1 MTRLSVFSLCAAA
14 AFLPAANAAE
24 VEEAPLGETVE
35 RHLGVDGPFMHWVQD
50 PDRVAADEGDTLAT
64 REVAAEALETVKLTG
79 LVPPIHFASGVA
91 DIPGSTLAEL
101 GRILERMQHRRNV
114 RLHFVGHADNQPLS
128 DALARIYGDNIGLSR
143 ERAGEV
149 AEYFQTALALPPE
162 AVSYDWAG
170 DTQPVASNETEAG
183 RALNRRVEVEVWYD
197 EVRERLAVEE
207 VVVPQDSK
215 RVKVCRIQTVC
226 KLRYVDGYA
235 KRARIQNLVP
245 PLHFDDDG
253 IDVSDD
259 FIARIGQAFRDLSDR
274 QNVVVRFVGFTDDA
288 PLTGRVERIY
298 GTPTGLSKAR
308 ARRVALAVQDALDLP
323 TAAVESDGAGATRPL
338 ASDDTERGRA
348 LNRRVEVEFWYD
360 DPLKELPDEPQLC
373 PDAPGAEV
381 VTKVYDPPWG
391 PIEHIGFADGQPVIP
406 PGLGADIERAMA
418 DIADR
423 TNVRVRFVGYTRN
436 ERLNRR
442 TASVYG
448 DDIGLSASRA
458 RRAMEAVSA
467 DLGLAKSRREFE
479 GRGYLYSD
487 DVVNAGFI
495 QGDESYVA
503 VQVVYDELALLDDY
517 EGVEVTRLSREIDPE
532 NPLGLNLMR
541 ISVDGEPIDDPEKS
555 SSDIQ
560 RCTDV
565 AFTAADIRFGFD
577 NLTSAPRLSVTAYPA
592 TVRVH
597 PLPPTPPEAAVPG
610 PPYDG
615 WLDQPNIVGESVSF
629 RMYTNYS
636 PFIERAEVRIFDNGQ
651 SLRSEPLEVIPIEL
665 DGIAEWRPAAGEFRA
680 PAREL
685 AYVLRAYGPDGN
697 FDETLPRPLWLVYAN
712 AELPSG
718 DGAQASPAP
727 QPGLL
732 AAWGENALATQNIG
746 LSSGTVT
753 VQGGGIPAH
762 HEVWVAGRP
771 VPVDAQGNF
780 VSEAVLP
787 TGMHTVEVAV
797 LDEEGNGQLYLRDLE
812 FQENDWF
819 YVGMADLTLSSGE
832 TSGPMDLLAGDNA
845 DELDSHADGRLAFF
859 VNGKFGDHW
868 HVTASADT
876 REGPLDTLFSN
887 FMEKTPDA
895 LFRRIDPDY
904 YYPTFG
910 DDGTV
915 EEMAPTMGKFFLRV
929 RQRDSYAQW
938 GNFKAGYMQNEL
950 AQVDRGLYGANV
962 HYQSERTT
970 AFGEQRFAAD
980 AFAAEP
986 GTLPSREEFRG
997 TGGSLYFLHRQD
1009 LLPGSERVRIEIR
1022 DKASGLV
1029 TGVVNLMPAMDY
1041 DIDYLQGRIL
1051 LAEPLAST
1059 ADDDLLVRSGALSG
1073 DEAWLVVRYEYT
1085 PGFEDVDA
1093 LSTGGQVHY
1102 WMGEHVKLGLTA
1114 SSDRQDDGDSTLQAA
1129 DVTLRL
1135 SSESWLKLQGGVS
1148 DGIVSTA
1155 ELSTD
1160 GGFGFTGID
1169 PSAYADIDAE
1179 AYRADLSLATADLLD
1194 AGNGRLTLYI
1204 QDVEAGYSAPGLAV
1218 LADTR
1223 NLGGTL
1229 SLPLFED
1236 LSLNAKLDSRVQEQ
1250 GVETRAQEIDLA
1262 YRLSEHW
1269 DVSAGYRQDQRI
1281 DRSPLVPATQEQGE
1295 RADAVLQLG
1304 YDSRADWNA
1313 WVFLQDTLSTTAS
1326 RPENGRYGAGASYR
1340 VSERLRIDTE
1350 VSNGDL
1356 GPGGKLGTRYLH
1368 SERTSVYLNYTLENE
1383 RTGNGLLPTRGG
1395 EGNLVAGIK
1404 SRFSDSA
1411 SVYLEERYRAAGPA
1425 TGLTHATG
1433 ISLAPTER
1441 LNLGL
1446 STDIGTLEDSLTGAE
1461 TERRA
1466 LGVHAGYGF
1475 DALQLSGAIEYRL
1488 DDVEQLD
1495 LGRNERETWLFRS
1508 GFKYQLSPSARL
1520 LGKLDHSDSTS
1531 SLGTFYDGG
1540 YTEAV
1545 VGYAYR
1551 PVYHDRLNALAKYTW
1566 FSNVPS
1572 PGQVTPAGSTAEFV
1586 QKSHVASLDL
1596 TYDLTPAFSIGGK
1609 YAYRLGQVSLDREN
1623 PEFFENDASLY
1634 VLRGDFRF
1642 REAWDLLVE
1651 GRLLDMPDLGEQRTG
1666 TLLTVSRQA
1675 GDHLKIGLGY
1685 NFSEFSDDLT
1695 DFDFD
1700 HRGFF
1705 LNLTGML

>member
-1 MTRLSVFSLCAAA
+1 MTRLSLLSLCAAA
-14 AFLPAANAAE
+14 ALLPAANAAE
-24 VEEAPLGETVE
+24 VDEAPLGETVE

-50 PDRVAADEGDTLAT
+50 PERVASEEGDTLAT
-64 REVAAEALETVKLTG
+64 REVAEEALETVKLTG
-79 LVPPIHFASGVA
+79 LVPPIHFESGVA
-91 DIPGSTLAEL
+91 DIPDSTLAEL
-101 GRILERMQHRRNV
+101 GRILERMKHRRNV

-128 DALARIYGDNIGLSR
+128 EALARIYGDNFGLSR

-170 DTQPVASNETEAG
+170 DTQPVASNDTEAG

-197 EVRERLAVEE
+197 EVRERLGVRE
-207 VVVPQDSK
+207 VLVPQDSG

-253 IDVSDD
+253 IEVTDD
-259 FIARIGQAFRDLSDR
+259 FIARIQQSFRDLSDR
-274 QNVVVRFVGFTDDA
+274 QNVVVRFVGFTDDS

-323 TAAVESDGAGATRPL
+323 TAAVESDGLGATHPL
-338 ASDDTERGRA
+338 ASDDTEKGRA

-391 PIEHIGFADGQPVIP
+391 PIEHIEFADGQPVIP

-418 DIADR
+418 DIADK

-458 RRAMEAVSA
+458 RRAMQAVN
-467 DLGLAKSRREFE
+467 DELGLAASKREFE
-479 GRGYLYSD
+479 GRGYVYSD

-517 EGVEVTRLSREIDPE
+517 EGVEVTRLLREIDPE

-541 ISVDGEPIDDPEKS
+541 ISVDGEPIDDPLKS

-565 AFTAADIRFGFD
+565 AFTEANIRFGFD
-577 NLTSAPRLSVTAYPA
+577 NMTSAPRLSVTAFPA

-597 PLPPTPPEAAVPG
+597 PLPPAPPEVPG

-615 WLDQPNIVGESVSF
+615 WLDQPNLVGDSVSF

-636 PFIERAEVRIFDNGQ
+636 PFIERAEVRIFDNGR

-665 DGIAEWRPAAGEFRA
+665 DGIAEWRPGAGEFRA

-697 FDETLPRPLWLVYAN
+697 FDETLPQPLWLVYVD
-712 AELPSG
+712 AELAAAAAAS
-718 DGAQASPAP
+718 AQAPPAP
-727 QPGLL
+727 PPELL

-753 VQGGGIPAH
+753 VQGSGIPANH
-762 HEVWVAGRP
+762 QVWVAGRP
-771 VPVDAQGNF
+771 VPVDPQGNF
-780 VSEAVLP
+780 ASEAILP

-797 LDEEGNGQLYLRDLE
+797 LDDEGNGQLYLRDLE
-812 FQENDWF
+812 LKESDWF

-832 TSGPMDLLAGDNA
+832 TSGPMDLLAGENA
-845 DELDSHADGRLAFF
+845 DDLDSTADGRLAFF

-876 REGPLDTLFSN
+876 REGPLDELFSN

-915 EEMAPTMGKFFLRV
+915 EEMAPTMGKFFLRL
-929 RQRDSYAQW
+929 RQRDNYGQW
-938 GNFKAGYMQNEL
+938 GNFKVGYMQNEL
-950 AQVDRGLYGANV
+950 AQVDRGLYGANA
-962 HYQSERTT
+962 HFQSEKTT
-970 AFGEQRFAAD
+970 GFGEQRFAAD

-1029 TGVVNLMPAMDY
+1029 TGVVNLVPAMDY
-1041 DIDYLQGRIL
+1041 DVDYLQGRIL

-1059 ADDDLLVRSGALSG
+1059 AGDDLLVRSGALSG

-1102 WMGEHVKLGLTA
+1102 WMGEHVKLGLTT
-1114 SSDRQDDGDSTLQAA
+1114 SSDRQDGGDSTLQAA

-1135 SSESWLKLQGGVS
+1135 SSESWLKLQSGLS
-1148 DGIVSTA
+1148 EGIVSTA
-1155 ELSTD
+1155 QLSTD

-1169 PSAYADIDAE
+1169 QSAYANIDAE
-1179 AYRADLSLATADLLD
+1179 AYRADLSLSTADLLD
-1194 AGNGRLTLYI
+1194 VGNGRLTLYI
-1204 QDVEAGYSAPGLAV
+1204 QDVEAGYSAPGLTV

-1223 NLGGTL
+1223 NVGGAL
-1229 SLPLFED
+1229 RLPLFED
-1236 LSLNAKLDSRVQEQ
+1236 VSLNAKLDSRVQEQ

-1269 DVSAGYRQDQRI
+1269 DVSAGYRLDTRI

-1340 VSERLRIDTE
+1340 VSERLRVDTE

-1368 SERTSVYLNYTLENE
+1368 SDRTSVYLNYTLENE
-1383 RTGNGLLPTRGG
+1383 RTDNGPLPARGG

-1411 SVYLEERYRAAGPA
+1411 SVYLEERYRAAGA
-1425 TGLTHATG
+1425 STGLTHATG
-1433 ISLAPTER
+1433 ITLAPTER

-1466 LGVHAGYGF
+1466 IGVHAGYGF

-1495 LGRNERETWLFRS
+1495 LEHNERETWLFRS
-1508 GFKYQLSPSARL
+1508 AFKYQVSPSARL
-1520 LGKLDHSDSTS
+1520 LGKFDHSDSTS

-1572 PGQVTPAGSTAEFV
+1572 PGQVTPRGSTAEFV
-1586 QKSHVASLDL
+1586 QKSHIAALDV

-1634 VLRGDFRF
+1634 VLRGDLRF

-1651 GRLLDMPDLGEQRTG
+1651 GRLLDMPDLAERRTG
-1666 TLLTVSRQA
+1666 TLLTVSRQV

-1695 DFDFD
+1695 DFDYD

>member
-1 MTRLSVFSLCAAA
+1 MTRLSLLSLCAAA
-14 AFLPAANAAE
+14 ALLPAANAAE
-24 VEEAPLGETVE
+24 VDEAPLGETVE

-50 PDRVAADEGDTLAT
+50 PERVASEEGDTLAT
-64 REVAAEALETVKLTG
+64 REVAEEALETVKLTG
-79 LVPPIHFASGVA
+79 LVPPIHFESGVA
-91 DIPGSTLAEL
+91 DIPDSTLAEL
-101 GRILERMQHRRNV
+101 GRILERMKHRRNV

-128 DALARIYGDNIGLSR
+128 EALARIYGDNFGLSR

-170 DTQPVASNETEAG
+170 DTQPVASNDTEAG

-197 EVRERLAVEE
+197 EVRERLGVRE
-207 VVVPQDSK
+207 VLVPQDSG

-253 IDVSDD
+253 IEVTDD
-259 FIARIGQAFRDLSDR
+259 FIARIQQSFRDLSDR
-274 QNVVVRFVGFTDDA
+274 QNVVVRFVGFTDDS

-323 TAAVESDGAGATRPL
+323 TAAVESDGLGATHPL
-338 ASDDTERGRA
+338 ASDDTEKGRA

-391 PIEHIGFADGQPVIP
+391 PIEHIEFADGQPVIP

-418 DIADR
+418 DIADK

-458 RRAMEAVSA
+458 RRAMQAVN
-467 DLGLAKSRREFE
+467 DELGLAASKREFE
-479 GRGYLYSD
+479 GRGYVYSD

-541 ISVDGEPIDDPEKS
+541 ISVDGEPIDDPLKS

-565 AFTAADIRFGFD
+565 AFTEANIRFGFD
-577 NLTSAPRLSVTAYPA
+577 NMTSAPRLSVTAFPA

-597 PLPPTPPEAAVPG
+597 PLPPAPPEVPG

-615 WLDQPNIVGESVSF
+615 WLDQPNLVGDSVSF

-636 PFIERAEVRIFDNGQ
+636 PFIERAEVRIFDNGR

-665 DGIAEWRPAAGEFRA
+665 DGIAEWRPGAGEFRA

-697 FDETLPRPLWLVYAN
+697 FDETLPQPLWLVYVD
-712 AELPSG
+712 AELAAAAAAS
-718 DGAQASPAP
+718 AQAPPAP
-727 QPGLL
+727 HPELL

-753 VQGGGIPAH
+753 VQGSGIPANH
-762 HEVWVAGRP
+762 QVWVAGRP
-771 VPVDAQGNF
+771 VPVDPQGNF
-780 VSEAVLP
+780 ASEAILP

-797 LDEEGNGQLYLRDLE
+797 LDDEGNGQLYLRDLE
-812 FQENDWF
+812 LKESDWF

-832 TSGPMDLLAGDNA
+832 TSGPMDLLAGENA
-845 DELDSHADGRLAFF
+845 DDLDSTADGRLAFF

-876 REGPLDTLFSN
+876 REGPLDELFSN

-915 EEMAPTMGKFFLRV
+915 EEMAPTMGKFFLRL
-929 RQRDSYAQW
+929 RQRDNYGQW
-938 GNFKAGYMQNEL
+938 GNFKVGYMQNEL
-950 AQVDRGLYGANV
+950 AQVDRGLYGANA
-962 HYQSERTT
+962 HFQSEKTT
-970 AFGEQRFAAD
+970 GFGEQRFAAD

-1029 TGVVNLMPAMDY
+1029 TGVVNLVPAMDY
-1041 DIDYLQGRIL
+1041 DVDYLQGRIL

-1059 ADDDLLVRSGALSG
+1059 AGDDLLVRSGALSG

-1102 WMGEHVKLGLTA
+1102 WMGEHVKLGLTT
-1114 SSDRQDDGDSTLQAA
+1114 SSDRQDGGDSTLQAA

-1135 SSESWLKLQGGVS
+1135 SSESWLKLQSGLS
-1148 DGIVSTA
+1148 EGIVSTA
-1155 ELSTD
+1155 QLSTD

-1169 PSAYADIDAE
+1169 QSAYANIDAE
-1179 AYRADLSLATADLLD
+1179 AYRADLSLSTADLLD
-1194 AGNGRLTLYI
+1194 VGNGRLTLYI
-1204 QDVEAGYSAPGLAV
+1204 QDVEAGYSAPGLTV

-1223 NLGGTL
+1223 NVGGAL
-1229 SLPLFED
+1229 RLPLFED
-1236 LSLNAKLDSRVQEQ
+1236 VSLNAKLDSRVQEQ

-1269 DVSAGYRQDQRI
+1269 DVSAGYRLDTRI

-1340 VSERLRIDTE
+1340 VSERLRVDTE

-1368 SERTSVYLNYTLENE
+1368 SDRTSVYLNYTLENE
-1383 RTGNGLLPTRGG
+1383 RTDNGPLPARGG

-1411 SVYLEERYRAAGPA
+1411 SVYLEERYRAAGA
-1425 TGLTHATG
+1425 STGLTHATG
-1433 ISLAPTER
+1433 ITLAPTER

-1466 LGVHAGYGF
+1466 IGMHAGYGF

-1495 LGRNERETWLFRS
+1495 LEHNERETWLFRS
-1508 GFKYQLSPSARL
+1508 AFKYQVSPSARL
-1520 LGKLDHSDSTS
+1520 LGKFDHSDSTS

-1572 PGQVTPAGSTAEFV
+1572 PGQVTPRGSTAEFV
-1586 QKSHVASLDL
+1586 QKSHIAALDV

-1634 VLRGDFRF
+1634 VLRGDLRF

-1651 GRLLDMPDLGEQRTG
+1651 GRLLDMPDLAERRTG
-1666 TLLTVSRQA
+1666 TLLTVSRQV

-1695 DFDFD
+1695 DFDYD

-1705 LNLTGML
+1705 LNLIGML

>member
-1 MTRLSVFSLCAAA
+1 MTRLSLLSLCAAA
-14 AFLPAANAAE
+14 ALLPAANAAE
-24 VEEAPLGETVE
+24 VDEAPLGETVE

-50 PDRVAADEGDTLAT
+50 PERVASEEGDTLAT
-64 REVAAEALETVKLTG
+64 REVAEEALETVKLTG
-79 LVPPIHFASGVA
+79 LVPPIHFESGVA
-91 DIPGSTLAEL
+91 DIPDSTLAEL
-101 GRILERMQHRRNV
+101 GRILERMKHRRNV

-128 DALARIYGDNIGLSR
+128 EALARIYGDNFGLSR

-170 DTQPVASNETEAG
+170 DTQPVASNDTEAG

-197 EVRERLAVEE
+197 EVRERLGVRE
-207 VVVPQDSK
+207 VLVPQDSG

-253 IDVSDD
+253 IEVTDD
-259 FIARIGQAFRDLSDR
+259 FIARIQQSFRDLSDR
-274 QNVVVRFVGFTDDA
+274 QNVVVRFVGFTDDS

-323 TAAVESDGAGATRPL
+323 TAAVESDGLGATHPL
-338 ASDDTERGRA
+338 ASDDTEKGRA

-391 PIEHIGFADGQPVIP
+391 PIEHIEFADGQPVIP

-418 DIADR
+418 DIADK

-458 RRAMEAVSA
+458 RRAMQAVN
-467 DLGLAKSRREFE
+467 DELGLAASKREFE
-479 GRGYLYSD
+479 GRGYVYSD

-517 EGVEVTRLSREIDPE
+517 EGVEVTRLLREIDPE

-541 ISVDGEPIDDPEKS
+541 ISVDGEPIDDPLKS

-565 AFTAADIRFGFD
+565 AFTEANIRFGFD
-577 NLTSAPRLSVTAYPA
+577 NMTSAPRLSVTAFPA

-597 PLPPTPPEAAVPG
+597 PLPPAPPEVPG

-615 WLDQPNIVGESVSF
+615 WLDQPNLVGDSVSF

-636 PFIERAEVRIFDNGQ
+636 PFIERAEVRIFDNGR

-665 DGIAEWRPAAGEFRA
+665 DGIAEWRPGAGEFRA

-697 FDETLPRPLWLVYAN
+697 FDETLPQPLWLVYVD
-712 AELPSG
+712 AELAAAAAAS
-718 DGAQASPAP
+718 AQAPPAP
-727 QPGLL
+727 HPELL

-753 VQGGGIPAH
+753 VQGSGIPANH
-762 HEVWVAGRP
+762 QVWVAGRP
-771 VPVDAQGNF
+771 VPVDPQGNF
-780 VSEAVLP
+780 ASEAILP

-797 LDEEGNGQLYLRDLE
+797 LDDEGNGQLYLRDLE
-812 FQENDWF
+812 LKESDWF

-832 TSGPMDLLAGDNA
+832 TSGPMDLLAGENA
-845 DELDSHADGRLAFF
+845 DDLDSTADGRLAFF

-876 REGPLDTLFSN
+876 REGPLDELFSN

-915 EEMAPTMGKFFLRV
+915 EEMAPTMGKFFLRL
-929 RQRDSYAQW
+929 RQRDNYGQW
-938 GNFKAGYMQNEL
+938 GNFKVGYMQNEL
-950 AQVDRGLYGANV
+950 AQVDRGLYGANA
-962 HYQSERTT
+962 HFQSEKTT
-970 AFGEQRFAAD
+970 GFGEQRFAAD

-1029 TGVVNLMPAMDY
+1029 TGVVNLVPAMDY
-1041 DIDYLQGRIL
+1041 DVDYLQGRIL

-1059 ADDDLLVRSGALSG
+1059 AGDDLLVRSGALSG

-1102 WMGEHVKLGLTA
+1102 WMGEHVKLGLTT
-1114 SSDRQDDGDSTLQAA
+1114 SSDRQDGGDSTLQAA

-1135 SSESWLKLQGGVS
+1135 SSESWLKLQSGLS
-1148 DGIVSTA
+1148 EGIVSTA
-1155 ELSTD
+1155 QLSTD

-1169 PSAYADIDAE
+1169 QSAYANIDAE
-1179 AYRADLSLATADLLD
+1179 AYRADLSLSTADLLD
-1194 AGNGRLTLYI
+1194 VGNGRLTLYI
-1204 QDVEAGYSAPGLAV
+1204 QDVEAGYSAPGLTV

-1223 NLGGTL
+1223 NVGGAL
-1229 SLPLFED
+1229 RLPLFED
-1236 LSLNAKLDSRVQEQ
+1236 VSLNAKLDSRVQEQ

-1269 DVSAGYRQDQRI
+1269 DVSAGYRLDTRI

-1340 VSERLRIDTE
+1340 VSERLRVDTE

-1368 SERTSVYLNYTLENE
+1368 SDRTSVYLNYTLENE
-1383 RTGNGLLPTRGG
+1383 RTDNGPLPARGG

-1411 SVYLEERYRAAGPA
+1411 SVYLEERYRAAGA
-1425 TGLTHATG
+1425 STGLTHATG
-1433 ISLAPTER
+1433 ITLAPTER

-1466 LGVHAGYGF
+1466 IGVHAGYGF

-1495 LGRNERETWLFRS
+1495 LEHNERETWLFRS
-1508 GFKYQLSPSARL
+1508 AFKYQVSPSARL
-1520 LGKLDHSDSTS
+1520 LGKFDHSDSTS

-1572 PGQVTPAGSTAEFV
+1572 PGQVTPRGSTAEFV
-1586 QKSHVASLDL
+1586 QKSHIAALDV

-1634 VLRGDFRF
+1634 VLRGDLRF

-1651 GRLLDMPDLGEQRTG
+1651 GRLLDMPDLAERRTG
-1666 TLLTVSRQA
+1666 TLLTVSRQV

-1695 DFDFD
+1695 DFDYD

>member
-1 MTRLSVFSLCAAA
+1 MTRLSLLSLCAAA
-14 AFLPAANAAE
+14 ALLPAANAAE
-24 VEEAPLGETVE
+24 VDEAPLGETVE

-50 PDRVAADEGDTLAT
+50 PERVASEEGDTLAT
-64 REVAAEALETVKLTG
+64 REVAEEALETVKLTG
-79 LVPPIHFASGVA
+79 LVPPIHFESGVA
-91 DIPGSTLAEL
+91 DIPDSTLAEL
-101 GRILERMQHRRNV
+101 GRILERMKHRRNV

-128 DALARIYGDNIGLSR
+128 EALARIYGDNFGLSR

-170 DTQPVASNETEAG
+170 DTQPVASNDTEAG

-197 EVRERLAVEE
+197 EVRERLGVRE
-207 VVVPQDSK
+207 VLVPQDSG

-253 IDVSDD
+253 IEVTDD
-259 FIARIGQAFRDLSDR
+259 FIARIQQSFRDLSDR
-274 QNVVVRFVGFTDDA
+274 QNVVVRFVGFTDDS

-323 TAAVESDGAGATRPL
+323 TAAVESDGLGATHPL
-338 ASDDTERGRA
+338 ASDDTEKGRA

-391 PIEHIGFADGQPVIP
+391 PIEHIEFADGQPVIP

-418 DIADR
+418 DIADK

-458 RRAMEAVSA
+458 RRAMQAVN
-467 DLGLAKSRREFE
+467 DELGLAASKREFE
-479 GRGYLYSD
+479 GRGYVYSD

-541 ISVDGEPIDDPEKS
+541 ISVDGEPIDDPLKS

-565 AFTAADIRFGFD
+565 AFTEANIRFGFD
-577 NLTSAPRLSVTAYPA
+577 NMTSAPRLSVTAFPA

-597 PLPPTPPEAAVPG
+597 PLPPAPPEVPG

-615 WLDQPNIVGESVSF
+615 WLDQPNLVGDSVSF

-636 PFIERAEVRIFDNGQ
+636 PFIERAEVRIFDNGR

-665 DGIAEWRPAAGEFRA
+665 DGIAEWRPGAGEFRA

-697 FDETLPRPLWLVYAN
+697 FDETLPQPLWLVYVD
-712 AELPSG
+712 AELAAAAAAS
-718 DGAQASPAP
+718 AQAPPAP
-727 QPGLL
+727 HPELL

-753 VQGGGIPAH
+753 VQGSGIPANH
-762 HEVWVAGRP
+762 QVWVAGRP
-771 VPVDAQGNF
+771 VPVDPQGNF
-780 VSEAVLP
+780 ASEAILP

-797 LDEEGNGQLYLRDLE
+797 LDDEGNGQLYLRDLE
-812 FQENDWF
+812 LKESDWF

-832 TSGPMDLLAGDNA
+832 TSGPMDLLAGENA
-845 DELDSHADGRLAFF
+845 DDLDSTADGRLAFF

-876 REGPLDTLFSN
+876 REGPLDELFSN

-915 EEMAPTMGKFFLRV
+915 EEMAPTMGKFFLRL
-929 RQRDSYAQW
+929 RQRDNYGQW
-938 GNFKAGYMQNEL
+938 GNFKVGYMQNEL
-950 AQVDRGLYGANV
+950 AQVDRGLYGANA
-962 HYQSERTT
+962 HFQSEKTT
-970 AFGEQRFAAD
+970 GFGEQRFAAD

-1029 TGVVNLMPAMDY
+1029 TGVVNLVPAMDY
-1041 DIDYLQGRIL
+1041 DVDYLQGRIL

-1059 ADDDLLVRSGALSG
+1059 AGDDLLVRSGALSG

-1102 WMGEHVKLGLTA
+1102 WMGEHVKLGLTT
-1114 SSDRQDDGDSTLQAA
+1114 SSDRQDGGDSTLQAA

-1135 SSESWLKLQGGVS
+1135 SSESWLKLQSGLS
-1148 DGIVSTA
+1148 EGIVSTA
-1155 ELSTD
+1155 QLSTD

-1169 PSAYADIDAE
+1169 QSAYANIDAE
-1179 AYRADLSLATADLLD
+1179 AYRADLSLSTADLLD
-1194 AGNGRLTLYI
+1194 VGNGRLTLYI
-1204 QDVEAGYSAPGLAV
+1204 QDVEAGYSAPGLTV

-1223 NLGGTL
+1223 NVGGAL
-1229 SLPLFED
+1229 RLPLFED
-1236 LSLNAKLDSRVQEQ
+1236 VSLNAKLDSRVQEQ

-1269 DVSAGYRQDQRI
+1269 DVSAGYRLDTRI

-1340 VSERLRIDTE
+1340 VSERLRVDTE

-1368 SERTSVYLNYTLENE
+1368 SDRTSVYLNYTLENE
-1383 RTGNGLLPTRGG
+1383 RTDNGPLPARGG

-1411 SVYLEERYRAAGPA
+1411 SVYLEERYRAAGA
-1425 TGLTHATG
+1425 STGLTHATG
-1433 ISLAPTER
+1433 ITLAPTER

-1466 LGVHAGYGF
+1466 IGVHAGYGF

-1495 LGRNERETWLFRS
+1495 LEHNERETWLFRS
-1508 GFKYQLSPSARL
+1508 AFKYQVSPSARL
-1520 LGKLDHSDSTS
+1520 LGKFDHSDSTS

-1572 PGQVTPAGSTAEFV
+1572 PGQVTPRGSTAEFV
-1586 QKSHVASLDL
+1586 QKSHIAALDV

-1634 VLRGDFRF
+1634 VLRGDLRF

-1651 GRLLDMPDLGEQRTG
+1651 GRLLDMPDLAERRTG
-1666 TLLTVSRQA
+1666 TLLTVSRQV

-1695 DFDFD
+1695 DFDYD

-1705 LNLTGML
+1705 LNLIGML